1 MVKCQTSWC
10 KTTKVDPK
18 TKLCNCCTNWVA
30 NQAAQAG
37 APNLASLSSFP
48 SVALAGVQVDTDAI
62 DAVCSG
68 FKSGDKIQEDDFK
81 RAMFGMMANVFSTV
95 NSQGANLEAVK
106 CDVKDNSDRLKA
118 LEDKVG
124 DKDECA
130 VPLSITLQN
139 FPMYGVGDESAVKS
153 VIKAINAEGVD
164 AEQAVV
170 KVIRKGYK
178 PANVTH
184 SERLGTVL
192 VELQS
197 SEVKAKI
204 MRAKKV
210 LATNAQLKD
219 VRVSQMK
226 TQTQIS
232 QDFFNRQLLKM
243 VPGGE
248 ECYISGTGAILP
260 KSRPPGPPAHQG
272 PRPQGQGHL
281 PGQYQVRRPPGLHHQ
296 FQHHPEGR
304 HVQLPRQPNYAAAL
318 LLSSDPE
325 VDLSQPPPSAPTLR
339 EVDF

>member
-1 MVKCQTSWC
+1 MGWA
-10 KTTKVDPK
+10 
-18 TKLCNCCTNWVA
+18 A

-62 DAVCSG
+62 DAVCNGFNSG
-68 FKSGDKIQEDDFK
+68 ATIPEDDFK

-95 NSQGANLEAVK
+95 NSQGANLEAMK

-139 FPMYGVGDESAVKS
+139 FPNYIGGDESAVKS

-164 AEQAVV
+164 AEQAVI

-178 PANVTH
+178 PATVTQ

-197 SEVKAKI
+197 SDVKAKI

-210 LATNAQLKD
+210 LATMDQLKD
-219 VRVSQMK
+219 VRISNRK
-226 TQTQIS
+226 SQTQIS
-232 QDFFNRQLLKM
+232 QDYFNRQLLKM

-248 ECYISGTGAILP
+248 QCYISGTGAILP
-260 KSRPPGPPAHQG
+260 KSRPSGPHAHQG
-272 PRPQGQGHL
+272 PRPQGQGQL

-296 FQHHPEGR
+296 FPHHPGG
-304 HVQLPRQPNYAAAL
+304 HSVQIPRQPNHVAAYL
-318 LLSSDPE
+318 MPSDPVVDPV
-325 VDLSQPPPSAPTLR
+325 VDLSQPPPSASAPPLR